1 LVYIGQTRRT
11 PGATV
16 ILFLTILV
24 TLSLLLLAVFL
35 AAVSRHK
42 KSGTEEIRALGRVGT
57 CETMLDPEGAVIVS
71 GELWQA
77 LSGDGQPIP
86 ARTRIRVIGFKDH
99 LALVEVCD

>member
-1 LVYIGQTRRT
+1 LVYIGQTLEHLEQLRLL
-11 PGATV
+11 
-16 ILFLTILV
+16 ILTILV
-24 TLSLLLLAVFL
+24 TLSLLLLAVFV

-42 KSGTEEIRALGRVGT
+42 KSGTEEIKVLGRVGT

-77 LSGDGQPIP
+77 LSGDDQPIP